1 MTGCLGNHPQFDAW
15 ISALITGHRRFR
27 LFGLLVAAGLHLSA
41 CTLPGSGVDVGGDLK
56 LLYAPFSLSNP
67 PKYWQYNHQTNAST
81 PSQSPS
87 TALEWQDKDGKI
99 ALAARPAAGP
109 FELGRRTNILV
120 LASPYL
126 SFDWQQNSTA
136 QVGDVE
142 LVLGFRLQDQGD
154 WRENDLGTGKPPTE
168 HTVRIP
174 VGNSQVTYGQWQ
186 REYFDLAGV
195 YRRYWPDAPGD
206 EVRLVWIGIASGK
219 DKLAAVT
226 SVTYLTQILLS
237 R

>member
-41 CTLPGSGVDVGGDLK
+41 CTL
-56 LLYAPFSLSNP
+56 
-67 PKYWQYNHQTNAST
+67 
-81 PSQSPS
+81 
-87 TALEWQDKDGKI
+87 QDKDGKI

-120 LASPYL
+120 LVSPYL

-154 WRENDLGTGKPPTE
+154 WAENDLGTGKPPTD

-219 DKLAAVT
+219 DKSAAVT